1 MRAAWR
7 ADAHSAARGSA
18 DGSERR
24 SWRAICDSTKT
35 WERNLM
41 RARRSIHHGG
51 WSSCLQMMLSRRVVG
66 SRESR
71 V

>member
-24 SWRAICDSTKT
+24 SWGAIGNSTKT
-35 WERNLM
+35 GERNLM
-41 RARRSIHHGG
+41 STRRSIHHGG